1 MAQQDDTATARL
13 EPPISPLGP
22 PTEPAAPDS
31 PASAASPA
39 SPALSSDSLMNIT
52 PCTSP
57 GDDFGVYS
65 DSDAASHSSLQ
76 IHPSRSEELL
86 QPPLP
91 AARRGSASSASS
103 AGSAGSAKSTRYT
116 DPAYTTPGRSRSAAR
131 RDLSESTPSPMPKKR
146 IRRKSSR
153 ADEKPARLRP
163 GAGATAADFPAGYT
177 LMPATGKI
185 FRNLLILEE
194 SLREQVVQQRAIR
207 RKYLTFLAV
216 ICAIIAS
223 ILYHLFVAEYAH
235 LSKGAARVVLQFI
248 LLALLVTL
256 MLYHLL
262 GEYQKTI
269 VAPKKF
275 LSSTNKGLRQ
285 LNVRLVRAKASVAD
299 LAIDL
304 MRECVLHTVTGCLAC
319 LRRVGR
325 LPRVEWFLV
334 SCQLQCQPRVG
345 VTDVKLVLNARVF
358 GTDVREGWELY
369 RSEFWAQEGVRRR
382 QAMLASVDGAR
393 SASPPRDKRQ
403 REKRPKRRKSAGT
416 PTRLNEANLR
426 RHEGDELPSPRPLL
440 LTPPPHP
447 TIAEEALH

>member
-1 MAQQDDTATARL
+1 MSLQDDPASARL
-13 EPPISPLGP
+13 EAPHSPLGP
-22 PTEPAAPDS
+22 STEPGAPTAPGS
-31 PASAASPA
+31 PTSTASPA
-39 SPALSSDSLMNIT
+39 SPAVSSDSLMNIT
-52 PCTSP
+52 PCTSR

-76 IHPSRSEELL
+76 MHSSRSEELL
-86 QPPLP
+86 RPPLP

-103 AGSAGSAKSTRYT
+103 TGSAKSTRYT
-116 DPAYTTPGRSRSAAR
+116 DPAYTPAGRSRSAAR
-131 RDLSESTPSPMPKKR
+131 RNLSESTPSPMPKKR

-153 ADEKPARLRP
+153 ADERPARPRP

-285 LNVRLVRAKASVAD
+285 LNVRLVRTKASVAD
-299 LAIDL
+299 QAIDL
-304 MRECVLHTVTGCLAC
+304 MRECVLHTVTGSLAC

-325 LPRVEWFLV
+325 LPRAEWFLV

-382 QAMLASVDGAR
+382 QAMLASVDCGR

-403 REKRPKRRKSAGT
+403 REKRQKRKKSVGT

-426 RHEGDELPSPRPLL
+426 RHEGDELPSPRAL